1 MRSLAREAALVLL
14 FGKLFDN
21 PPDEN
26 FRRAVYKEHKLD
38 KPAVEFADRL
48 QNIVLENFDNYLEI
62 IQSLSKGY
70 TVERIFTL
78 DKCAL
83 LLAIAEMN
91 GEDVP
96 YAVTI
101 NEIVN
106 LVRKYSTENSV
117 GFVNGIL
124 AAYKTI
130 KEKQDADN

>member
-1 MRSLAREAALVLL
+1 MRSRAREAALVLL
-14 FGKLFDN
+14 FGKMFDN
-21 PPDEN
+21 PTDEN
-26 FRRAVYKEHKLD
+26 LRRAVYKEHELD
-38 KPAVEFADRL
+38 KPSQEFADRL
-48 QNIVLENFDNYLEI
+48 QSGVLQNFDKYLEI
-62 IQSLSKGY
+62 IQTLSKSY
-70 TVERIFTL
+70 SVERIFAL
-78 DKCAL
+78 DKCAM

-124 AAYKTI
+124 AAYKII